1 MVAVS
6 IMGAAIRPQPILV
19 KMRTVIPGRCQPVRA
34 KRPDGVEPGM
44 TVVYLDEIRA
54 RLYIRAHDQRCDHPY
69 RSPPPHLSGMGG
81 HLRLRVR
88 PCRRIRSAAFS
99 LPNAV

>member
-1 MVAVS
+1 
-6 IMGAAIRPQPILV
+6 
-19 KMRTVIPGRCQPVRA
+19 
-34 KRPDGVEPGM
+34 M
-44 TVVYLDEIRA
+44 TAVYLDEIRA

-99 LPNAV
+99 IPNAV